1 MEDKKFNRLI
11 DKKILKAYDIL
22 KYILKEINSKKK
34 SKQFHICIFVI
45 YSK

>member
-22 KYILKEINSKKK
+22 KIYIKRNT
-34 SKQFHICIFVI
+34 
-45 YSK
+45 